1 MSKKES
7 RIYAGSGVSQ
17 TPIKMNIRKERM
29 NMKKAIGLLLI
40 CMVIFAN
47 GIFAYADT
55 SDLQEY
61 RDMYTAEEQRRIN
74 MITQSENSEDF
85 L

>member
-1 MSKKES
+1 M
-7 RIYAGSGVSQ
+7 
-17 TPIKMNIRKERM
+17 IKMNIRKERM

-55 SDLQEY
+55 SDLQ
-61 RDMYTAEEQRRIN
+61 
-74 MITQSENSEDF
+74 
-85 L
+85 